1 MKFLDLLSKRQSV
14 RGYYDRPVEPEKI
27 ERCLEAARLAP
38 SACNAQPWRF
48 IVVDD
53 PELKNAVAGE
63 TFSRLVSFNRFTLTA
78 PILVAVVGEK
88 PNLSSQIGG
97 LVKNKQFYLIDIGI
111 AVEHI
116 CLQAAEEGLGTCI
129 LGWFDEKGIKKLLN
143 IPRQKRLELIISLG
157 YPASEE
163 IRPKTRKDLTQ
174 IVSYN
179 RYEEI

>member
-129 LGWFDEKGIKKLLN
+129 LGWFDEKGVKKLLN
-143 IPRQKRLELIISLG
+143 IPSQKRVELMISIG
-157 YPASEE
+157 YPASDE

-174 IVSYN
+174 IVSFNHYD
-179 RYEEI
+179 